1 MRCDVVVVGAGPAGS
16 MAARHMAEKGL
27 DVVML
32 EKRQEIGDPVRCAEG
47 VSKTGLRS
55 LTDPD
60 PRWIAAEVR
69 GARLHAPDGTTMVMS
84 EDRSGN
90 EVGYV
95 LERKIFDRG
104 LAMQAALAGA
114 RVMVKT
120 RALDLLRRPDGSA
133 GGVKALRFGEVLPI
147 EADLVIGA
155 DGVESKVGRWAGIDT
170 SLKPKDIEVCAQ
182 FLVYDPAVD
191 DDYCEFFFGNDI
203 APGGYVWSFPKG
215 RKLANLGL
223 GVLGSRCQPGAPVRL
238 LRQYL
243 ERNRPEARVVEMV
256 VGGVPVSGPIER
268 TVADRVMLVGDS
280 ARQSDPITGGGI
292 LNAMKAGVMAGDV
305 AAVAISDGDLSAA
318 GLMPYEEKWRE
329 TIGRQIARHYQ
340 LKEFFSR
347 QTDEDLNSLMHSMQ
361 SMDMSQ
367 MDLRGMLKVL
377 IKLNPKKLW
386 ELRNLVV

>member
-268 TVADRVMLVGDS
+268 TVADRMMLVGDS

>member
-114 RVMVKT
+114 RIMVKT